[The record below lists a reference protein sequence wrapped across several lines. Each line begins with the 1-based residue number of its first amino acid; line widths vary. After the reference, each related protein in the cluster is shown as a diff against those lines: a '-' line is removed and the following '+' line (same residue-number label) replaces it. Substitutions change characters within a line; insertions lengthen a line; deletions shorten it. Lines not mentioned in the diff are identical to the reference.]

1 MALNWPASRIASPI
15 MFEWISGIILSGGLL
30 GLVFLTFIENVFPPI
45 PSELIMPFGGYL
57 AKQGKM
63 SFIGAVLAGSLGSTL
78 GCLPLYYAG
87 KVLGEKRIREFF
99 KNYGFW
105 IGVDEKDFDKA
116 RSWFNRHQDT
126 SVFLCRIVPG
136 VRSFIA
142 LPAGISK
149 MSILKFCVF
158 TFAGSFLWTLLLVT
172 AGYLLG
178 DSFKAVD
185 KFLGPVSKILVGG
198 FVVYF
203 IYRGFSKWKERKGK
217 NKSNGTNK
225 SSLHA

>member
-1 MALNWPASRIASPI
+1 LN
-15 MFEWISGIILSGGLL
+15 GGLL

-63 SFIGAVLAGSLGSTL
+63 SFIGAVLAGSIGSTL

-87 KVLGEKRIREFF
+87 KTLGEKRIRTFF
-99 KNYGFW
+99 RNYGFW

-126 SVFLCRIVPG
+126 SVFICRVVPG

-149 MSILKFCVF
+149 MPIAKFVAF
-158 TFAGSFLWTLLLVT
+158 TFAGSLLWTFLLVG

-178 DSFKAVD
+178 DSFKAID
-185 KFLGPVSKILVGG
+185 KFLGPVSRLIVGG
-198 FVVYF
+198 FVAYF
-203 IYRGFSKWKERKGK
+203 IFRGFSKWRERNSNKK
-217 NKSNGTNK
+217 NKGNK
-225 SSLHA
+225 KARAQA

>member
-1 MALNWPASRIASPI
+1 
-15 MFEWISGIILSGGLL
+15 MFEWIEGIVLSGGLW
-30 GLVFLTFIENVFPPI
+30 GLLFLAFIENVFPPI
-45 PSELIMPFGGYL
+45 PSELIMPFGGHL

-63 SFIGAVLAGSLGSTL
+63 SFMGAVLAGSVGATL

-87 KVLGEKRIREFF
+87 KSLGEKRIREFF

-105 IGVDEKDFDKA
+105 IGMDEKDFDKS
-116 RSWFNRHQDT
+116 RSWFNRHQET

-149 MSILKFCVF
+149 MSVVKFSIY
-158 TFAGSFLWTLLLVT
+158 TFAGSFIWTLLLVT

-185 KFLGPVSKILVGG
+185 KFLGPVSKIVVGA

-203 IYRGFSKWKERKGK
+203 VYRGFTKWKERNGK
-217 NKSNGTNK
+217 DK
-225 SSLHA
+225 SSSKKSSIHA